1 MWRSKP
7 EQDPVNSASNENS
20 QPGAPAY
27 GTYSPVGL
35 FAFLLART
43 RQAGEGWFSRRM
55 AFFLRG
61 VAVKLLGGKPVDT
74 QALGAAMRLYP
85 YNNVSEK
92 RILFMP
98 QYFDPQER
106 ALLADRLQGDFVF
119 IDIGANIGG
128 YALFAAA
135 REGSR
140 GKVLAIEPQ
149 PEIFQRLVYNISQN
163 PGALVKAMACAVSDQ
178 NGEITLF
185 IDRQNRGETSVRIVK
200 TDGAAGSIRV
210 PAKTLASIVEE
221 EGYTKIDAIKLDVEG
236 AEDLI
241 LEPFFRTAPEI
252 LWPKLIVMEHLH
264 QRWTVD
270 LRALLGKLGYSAIL
284 KTRNNTFC
292 ELLV

>member
-1 MWRSKP
+1 
-7 EQDPVNSASNENS
+7 VIAASNENVRPDDGS
-20 QPGAPAY
+20 RSPGAQPAF
-27 GTYSPVGL
+27 GAHAPRGL
-35 FAFLLART
+35 FAWLLART
-43 RQAGEGWFSRRM
+43 RAAGEGRLARRM
-55 AFFLRG
+55 AFVLRG
-61 VAVKLLGGKPVDT
+61 LAVRLLHGKPVDT
-74 QALGAAMRLYP
+74 HALGAAMRLYP

-98 QYFDPQER
+98 QYFDAQER
-106 ALLADRLQGDFVF
+106 AVLASRLQGDFVF

-135 REGSR
+135 REGAR
-140 GKVLAIEPQ
+140 GRVLAIEPQ

-163 PGALVKAMACAVSDQ
+163 PGALVKAMACAVADED
-178 NGEITLF
+178 GEITLF

-200 TDGAAGSIRV
+200 TEGAGGSIRV
-210 PAKTLASIVEE
+210 PAKTLAAIAAE

-241 LEPFFRTAPEI
+241 LEPFFRTAPQS

-270 LRALLGKLGYSAIL
+270 LRVLLEQLGYSTIL
-284 KTRNNTFC
+284 RTRNNTVW
-292 ELLV
+292 ERG